1 MPFEQIAIPD
11 IVTPPG
17 NQSAIIEIID
27 HANQRIDDYTKSA
40 PSIIHNFV
48 HCDFDLTALTIHWIL
63 ENNLLTGERFCE
75 WGSGFGVATMLA
87 TAAGMDAVG
96 IEIEPILVKHSHQ
109 LAGELRIDSRFFCG
123 SFIPHDVTDILEI
136 SRDVEH
142 VTIEEDDA
150 YQEIG
155 QELSDFDLVFA
166 FPWPGESDF
175 FEALFLECAATG
187 ACLLTYRGR
196 EGMHLIR
203 KL

>member
-1 MPFEQIAIPD
+1 
-11 IVTPPG
+11 
-17 NQSAIIEIID
+17 
-27 HANQRIDDYTKSA
+27 
-40 PSIIHNFV
+40 
-48 HCDFDLTALTIHWIL
+48 
-63 ENNLLTGERFCE
+63 
-75 WGSGFGVATMLA
+75 MLA

-96 IEIEPILVKHSHQ
+96 IEIEPILVKHSQQ

-155 QELSDFDLVFA
+155 QELNDFDLVFA

-175 FEALFLECAATG
+175 FEAALS
-187 ACLLTYRGR
+187 
-196 EGMHLIR
+196 
-203 KL
+203 

>member
-1 MPFEQIAIPD
+1 MTLQAIP
-11 IVTPPG
+11 TPDALS
-17 NQSAIIEIID
+17 SARLPDAYAKIITL
-27 HANQRIDDYTKSA
+27 ANLRIDQHTESSKTV
-40 PSIIHNFV
+40 IHNFV
-48 HCDFDLTALTIHWIL
+48 HCDFDLTAFTIHWIL

-96 IEIEPILVKHSHQ
+96 IEIEPILVEQSQQ
-109 LAGELRIDSRFFCG
+109 LASELRVDSEFVCG
-123 SFIPHDVTDILEI
+123 SFIPHDVTDILQI

-142 VTIEEDDA
+142 VTIAEDDA

-155 QELSDFDLVFA
+155 LELNDFDLIFA
-166 FPWPGESDF
+166 FPWPGEAEF

-196 EGMHLIR
+196 EGMHLTR